1 MYTVQYQ
8 TECFDFRNGFM
19 GIKVVSCNIKPVS
32 SQYIDNFNSKLK
44 SKPFGVLPSIEIR
57 LSKEPSEVRLS

>member
-19 GIKVVSCNIKPVS
+19 GIKVVSGNTKPLSVTS
-32 SQYIDNFNSKLK
+32 TLVIPNFDLN
-44 SKPFGVLPSIEIR
+44 
-57 LSKEPSEVRLS
+57 